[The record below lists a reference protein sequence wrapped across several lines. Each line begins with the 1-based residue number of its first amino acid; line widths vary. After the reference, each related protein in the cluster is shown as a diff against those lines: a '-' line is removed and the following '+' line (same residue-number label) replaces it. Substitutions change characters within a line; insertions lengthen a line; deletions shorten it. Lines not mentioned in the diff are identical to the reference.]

1 MDNQVLILIMQA
13 GIVLVAYLVGRYFLP
28 TELGQET
35 VEVISFISAWA
46 QQFISYAAQYVN
58 KPGPDKMDYVVSE
71 LTKIAE
77 KEKIDISKEQI
88 KAIAQNAYDAAQKG
102 KEDASK

>member
-1 MDNQVLILIMQA
+1 
-13 GIVLVAYLVGRYFLP
+13 
-28 TELGQET
+28 
-35 VEVISFISAWA
+35 
-46 QQFISYAAQYVN
+46 
-58 KPGPDKMDYVVSE
+58 MDYVVSE